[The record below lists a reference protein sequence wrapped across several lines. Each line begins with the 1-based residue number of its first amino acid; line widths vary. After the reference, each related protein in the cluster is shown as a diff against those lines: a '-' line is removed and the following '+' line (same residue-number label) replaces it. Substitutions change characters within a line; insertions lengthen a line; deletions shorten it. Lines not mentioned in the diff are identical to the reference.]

1 MRQYDYKPMYA
12 SFIVANGKPIKF
24 FIDDVSTQ
32 KGGVVIDHENFIKT
46 VILNNVEE
54 VLNFLNTLELE
65 WGAKEIEI

>member
-1 MRQYDYKPMYA
+1 MYA

-32 KGGVVIDHENFIKT
+32 KGGIVIDNENFIKT
-46 VILNNVEE
+46 VSLNNVDE

-65 WGAKEIEI
+65 WGAVEIEL